1 MSAFKRYIAGGIVR
15 AEYGFYDEDGLFCG
29 GATSLANGEDS
40 GMARWLGMKSIDATF
55 PEVERVTQTGDD
67 QRQGT
72 LTFQPTDPATL
83 GIQMG
88 VASMDDEAAVGNV
101 NVYDDG
107 QFEMVQVDPY
117 LEDLPVAAL
126 MVHSTAKKRVVGE
139 RPTKGFEVHV
149 FNSGEINTQGFDGI
163 TERELRNY
171 DFFMA
176 LDQVFTWPWGAA
188 MSKANE
194 GSIASS
200 AGKFTTADYVTLH
213 AIRED
218 ASEMVVN
225 LDYVPVGA
233 ESVSGVVKVW
243 RVAAADG
250 AVTSLTNTTDF
261 TLTTG
266 GVFTLT
272 TAGVGAAG
280 DHLVVRYKHTG
291 ALTS

>member
-1 MSAFKRYIAGGIVR
+1 MSAFKKYIAGGIVQ
-15 AEYGFYDEDGLFCG
+15 AEYGLYDTAGLLCG
-29 GATSLANGEDS
+29 AAGSLANGEDS
-40 GMARWLGMKSIDATF
+40 GMARWTGMKSIDATF
-55 PEVERVTQTGDD
+55 PEVERQTQTGDD

-72 LTFQPTDPATL
+72 LTFQPTDPTTL

-107 QFEMVQVDPY
+107 QFDIVQVDPY
-117 LEDLPVAAL
+117 LEDLPLACL
-126 MVHSTAKKRVVGE
+126 MVHSTAKKRVVGQ

-176 LDQVFTWPWGAA
+176 LDQTYTWAWGAV

-200 AGKFTTADYVTLH
+200 AGKFTTSNLVSLH

-218 ASEMVVN
+218 GTELVVS
-225 LDYVPVGA
+225 LDYIPIGA
-233 ESVSGVVKVW
+233 ETITGAVQAW
-243 RVAAADG
+243 RTAAADG
-250 AVTSLTNTTDF
+250 AVSVLTPTTDY

-272 TAGVGAAG
+272 ALGAGAAG
-280 DHLVVRYKHTG
+280 DHIVVRYKHTG
-291 ALTS
+291 VLTS